1 MINKAVEIA
10 KIAGEYLLKNFKQDL
25 MLLKERGM
33 SKEIVTKYD
42 KEADKIIIN
51 EIQKNFDSH
60 SILTEESG
68 LIDKKS
74 DYLWIVDSM
83 DGSGN
88 FANQNPFYSVSIAL
102 MCKDELILGVVYAPS
117 LNELYVA
124 EKDKGAT
131 LNNKKLEVSKIS
143 SLDKSYIVT
152 CEGGSINNQ
161 NIANLYYH
169 LYPQIKD
176 LRKIGSAAIEGG
188 FIASARAEGYVTF
201 NISPWDV
208 AATILIAKESGGKI
222 TTFDNKPW
230 TPINTNLLISNSL
243 IHDDLL
249 KIINDKL
256 QLK

>member
-1 MINKAVEIA
+1 MLNEAI
-10 KIAGEYLLKNFKQDL
+10 KISKLAGDYLLKNFKQDL
-25 MLLKERGM
+25 LILKERGM

-51 EIQKNFDSH
+51 EIEKNFKNH
-60 SILTEESG
+60 SILTEETG

-102 MCKDELILGVVYAPS
+102 MHKNELIIGVIYAPS

-124 EKDKGAT
+124 EKDKGST
-131 LNNKKLEVSKIS
+131 LNGEKLKASKIS
-143 SLDKSYIVT
+143 NLDKSYIVT
-152 CEGGSINNQ
+152 CEGGSKDNK
-161 NIANLYYH
+161 NIANLYYK
-169 LYPQIKD
+169 LYPKVKD

-188 FIASARAEGYVTF
+188 LIASSRADGYVTF

-208 AATILIAKESGGKI
+208 AATILVSKEAGCI
-222 TTFDNKPW
+222 VTTFDNKPW
-230 TPINTNLLISNSL
+230 QLKNTDLVISNGK
-243 IHDDLL
+243 IHSDLL
-249 KIINDKL
+249 KIVNL
-256 QLK
+256 L